1 MASNLPTLSAFLDSL
16 DKRMIVRVTDLDT
29 FDDWEASVADIKA
42 GLPNLMRRK
51 LKGSKVMMGV
61 LNIYV

>member
-16 DKRMIVRVTDLDT
+16 DKRMIVRVTDLET

>member
-16 DKRMIVRVTDLDT
+16 DKRMTVRVTDLET

-42 GLPNLMRRK
+42 GLPKLMRRK
-51 LKGSKVMMGV
+51 IKGSKVMMGV
-61 LNIYV
+61 LNVYV

>member
-1 MASNLPTLSAFLDSL
+1 MANNLPTLSAFLDSL
-16 DKRMIVRVTDLDT
+16 DKRMIVRVTDLET

>member
-1 MASNLPTLSAFLDSL
+1 MASNLPTLSAYLGTL
-16 DKRMIVRVTDLDT
+16 NNRMTVRVTDLET

-51 LKGSKVMMGV
+51 IKGTKVMLGV

>member
-16 DKRMIVRVTDLDT
+16 DKRMIVRVTDLET
-29 FDDWEASVADIKA
+29 FDDWEASVADINA

>member
-16 DKRMIVRVTDLDT
+16 DKRMTVRVTDLET

-51 LKGSKVMMGV
+51 IKGSKVMMGI
-61 LNIYV
+61 LNVYV

>member
-16 DKRMIVRVTDLDT
+16 DKRMIVRVTDLET
-29 FDDWEASVADIKA
+29 FDDWEASVADIKT